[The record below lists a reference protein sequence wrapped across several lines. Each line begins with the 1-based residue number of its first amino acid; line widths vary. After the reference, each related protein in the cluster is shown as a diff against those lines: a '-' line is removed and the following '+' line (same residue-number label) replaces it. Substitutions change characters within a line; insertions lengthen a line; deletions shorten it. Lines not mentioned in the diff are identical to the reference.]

1 MVSGCGVSVVRCPD
15 VAATVAQLRRWRPE
29 LVSPVSEAVPGARAA
44 VLARLWGALGRE
56 PVPEVVGRRVVGG
69 ELVLGLADG
78 RQVRGPVGGA
88 ELFAGVD
95 SGLRVSVAGRS
106 VADPAELVSLLGLAG
121 GGVVAGEVANSVA
134 NMALARGARAVAV
147 ARGSGDGLVRSAV
160 AWEQVV
166 VDGHPVHPGC
176 RTRVGMSTLEVLRY
190 GPEHRP
196 VVELELVAVPA
207 GRWVSS
213 GSGLP
218 PVLPVHPWQR
228 EHVLGAYGWLRA
240 TGRVVRAWPLLSLRT
255 VVPVADGSWQWKTA
269 VDVQMTSAVRTVSL
283 AAVRNGPVVTGL
295 LVGLARRLPGL
306 RVLPEVAAGAVVVD
320 GVPCRSLA
328 VVRRRVPRVAAGV
341 QVMPVAALAAPVG
354 VPGGPSVVAG
364 LVRAGYGGDPV
375 VFAGELARVLLGP
388 VVVALGLGVG
398 LEAHGQNV
406 MLVWRGVRL
415 VGMWYRDVGGV
426 RLDVDR
432 LAAAGVVVPPV
443 HGDVV
448 AADSAE
454 VAVTALAS
462 VGTALGEPLAVL
474 AREFGVEPERLWAQV
489 AQVAREVVAGLPV
502 VVRGEVA
509 ASVFGLLW
517 PVKAT
522 LSMRLSAEPLVPRW
536 AWVPNPLAGLG

>member
-1 MVSGCGVSVVRCPD
+1 MSVVRCPD
-15 VAATVAQLRRWRPE
+15 VSATVAQLRRWRPE
-29 LVSPVSEAVPGARAA
+29 LVPAVSAAVPGARAA

-56 PVPEVVGRRVVGG
+56 PVPQVVGRRVVGG
-69 ELVLGLADG
+69 ELVLVLADG
-78 RQVRGPVGGA
+78 RQVRGPADGA

-95 SGLRVSVAGRS
+95 SGLRVSVAGRA

-147 ARGSGDGLVRSAV
+147 ARGSGSGDGLVRSAV

-190 GPEHRP
+190 GPEHGP

-213 GSGLP
+213 GAGLP

-228 EHVLGAYGWLRA
+228 EHVLGSYGWLRR
-240 TGRVVRAWPLLSLRT
+240 TGRVVRARPLLSLRT

-269 VDVQMTSAVRTVSL
+269 VDVQMTSAVRTVSA

-306 RVLPEVAAGAVVVD
+306 RVLREVAAGAVVVD

-388 VVVALGLGVG
+388 VLGALGLGVG

-406 MLVWRGVRL
+406 VLVWRGVRL

-443 HGDVV
+443 HGDVAV
-448 AADSAE
+448 GDSAE

-474 AREFGVEPERLWAQV
+474 AREFGVEPERLWSRV

-509 ASVFGLLW
+509 AAVFGQVW

-522 LSMRLSAEPLVPRW
+522 LSMRLSADPLVPRW
-536 AWVPNPLAGLG
+536 AWVANPMAGLG